1 MNKQR
6 LDYIDIL
13 KGIGILMVIFSHSGA
28 EGWLMSNMG
37 DFFVPLF
44 FIASG
49 YTYKYHGESYL
60 HLFSKRAVRLLKP
73 YFFFSII
80 MLLLYQRFSIYDI
93 LGVFYSRYCLY
104 PYHSIDNIFLMG
116 GGNPPLWFL
125 TSMLS
130 AYIPFLILMKYQE
143 KAKFILLFFAL
154 YTFGCQYLP
163 ILLPWNLDNACLVAA
178 FMYAGVVLRS
188 DKSLLYRPEYIYL
201 IVLVAFFCVILFNG
215 SDNLSVR
222 EYGRSFVLYYI
233 GCVLGAV
240 FLLWLSKKIEAS
252 PLRGLLVELGRHS
265 LVIFC
270 IQMFLLRI
278 CHQVFHTV
286 MHVSTEG
293 MIFYVVSF
301 VKVLLVAVMGF
312 YISKAVNRYI
322 PWLLK

>member
-49 YTYKYHGESYL
+49 YTYKYHGDSYL
-60 HLFSKRAVRLLKP
+60 HLFSNRAVRLLKP
-73 YFFFSII
+73 YFFFSFI
-80 MLLLYQRFSIYDI
+80 MLFLYQRFSIYDI

-130 AYIPFLILMKYQE
+130 AYIPFLFLMKYQE
-143 KAKFILLFFAL
+143 KAKYILLFFAL
-154 YTFGCQYLP
+154 YTFSCQYLP

-188 DKSLLYRPEYIYL
+188 DKSLLFRPDYTYL
-201 IVLVAFFCVILFNG
+201 VVLVAFFCVILFNG

-222 EYGRSFVLYYI
+222 EYGRSFVLYYF
-233 GCVLGAV
+233 GCVLGAIILLKLAI
-240 FLLWLSKKIEAS
+240 FLDGTSLGAYLKK
-252 PLRGLLVELGRHS
+252 VGRHS
-265 LVIFC
+265 LIIFC
-270 IQMFLLRI
+270 VQMFFLHF
-278 CHQVFHTV
+278 CHQVFHTILHLPV
-286 MHVSTEG
+286 DG
-293 MIFYVVSF
+293 ILFYVLTF
-301 VKVLLVAVMGF
+301 FKVIIVTTVGLFTSKLLL
-312 YISKAVNRYI
+312 RYT
-322 PWLLK
+322 PWLFR